1 MRLRAYMQGLSEPSR
16 VTFTESTKILRG
28 NLFLFQGLLI
38 KHERTGLC
46 LDLDETGPIMNKCD
60 TNILTQLWQFNT
72 YVKDA

>member
-1 MRLRAYMQGLSEPSR
+1 MRLRICTCSSESSLF
-16 VTFTESTKILRG
+16 TFVVSTKISRG
-28 NLFLFQGLLI
+28 NLFPFQGLLI